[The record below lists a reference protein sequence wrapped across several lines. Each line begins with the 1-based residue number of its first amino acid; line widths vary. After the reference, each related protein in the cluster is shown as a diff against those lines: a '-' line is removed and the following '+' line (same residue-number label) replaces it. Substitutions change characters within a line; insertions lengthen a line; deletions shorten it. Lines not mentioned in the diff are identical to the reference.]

1 MKLYVT
7 WSQQHSHISVSFSII
22 PTELFLVLDKTYFTD
37 NGKGEGGGKKLSLP
51 ITMPLRTSESLSVLA
66 PSLLVHQDHQYC
78 HDIPKPQ
85 DKKLID

>member
-1 MKLYVT
+1 M
-7 WSQQHSHISVSFSII
+7 
-22 PTELFLVLDKTYFTD
+22 ER
-37 NGKGEGGGKKLSLP
+37 GRGEGGGKKLSLP